1 MKRYF
6 VKSLSV
12 LGKNN
17 KKYEAG
23 QEVKASNF
31 EEGVIDILVK
41 EEHLEVV
48 EVIDEVAETPIV
60 EETETETEKE
70 TETET
75 DVEIVEETAVE
86 IVEETE
92 TETET
97 EIVEETP
104 AIETPIVEEKPK
116 SKKSTKTNT
125 SNLVD

>member
-41 EEHLEVV
+41 EEHLEVLENV
-48 EVIDEVAETPIV
+48 EAIETPIV
-60 EETETETEKE
+60 EETETEN
-70 TETET
+70 ET
-75 DVEIVEETAVE
+75 DVEIVT
-86 IVEETE
+86 ETE

-97 EIVEETP
+97 AVETP

-116 SKKSTKTNT
+116 SKKSSKTNT
-125 SNLVD
+125 SDFVD

>member
-41 EEHLEVV
+41 EEHLEVK
-48 EVIDEVAETPIV
+48 EDEVAETPIV
-60 EETETETEKE
+60 EETETETE
-70 TETET
+70 T
-75 DVEIVEETAVE
+75 ETAV
-86 IVEETE
+86 
-92 TETET
+92 
-97 EIVEETP
+97 
-104 AIETPIVEEKPK
+104 ETPIVEETPLEAEVIPTPK
-116 SKKSTKTNT
+116 SKKSTKANT
-125 SNLVD
+125 SDFVD

>member
-60 EETETETEKE
+60 EETET
-70 TETET
+70 
-75 DVEIVEETAVE
+75 AVE
-86 IVEETE
+86 IVEEKS
-92 TETET
+92 
-97 EIVEETP
+97 V
-104 AIETPIVEEKPK
+104 AETPIVEEKPK
-116 SKKSTKTNT
+116 SKKSSKTNT
-125 SNLVD
+125 SDFVD

>member
-41 EEHLEVV
+41 EQHLEVV
-48 EVIDEVAETPIV
+48 EVIDEVVAETPIV
-60 EETETETEKE
+60 
-70 TETET
+70 
-75 DVEIVEETAVE
+75 DA
-86 IVEETE
+86 
-92 TETET
+92 
-97 EIVEETP
+97 P
-104 AIETPIVEEKPK
+104 AD
-116 SKKSTKTNT
+116 SKKSTKKSTKANT
-125 SNLVD
+125 SDFVD

>member
-41 EEHLEVV
+41 EEHLEVL
-48 EVIDEVAETPIV
+48 EEETETETPIV
-60 EETETETEKE
+60 EE
-70 TETET
+70 
-75 DVEIVEETAVE
+75 IV
-86 IVEETE
+86 TE

-97 EIVEETP
+97 PTVETPIVEEKP
-104 AIETPIVEEKPK
+104 VEEKPK
-116 SKKSTKTNT
+116 SKKSSKANT
-125 SNLVD
+125 SDFVD

>member
-41 EEHLEVV
+41 EEHLEVL
-48 EVIDEVAETPIV
+48 EDEVEETPIV
-60 EETETETEKE
+60 EETETENE
-70 TETET
+70 T
-75 DVEIVEETAVE
+75 ETAVE
-86 IVEETE
+86 
-92 TETET
+92 
-97 EIVEETP
+97 
-104 AIETPIVEEKPK
+104 TPIVDAPAD
-116 SKKSTKTNT
+116 SKKSTKKSSKANT
-125 SNLVD
+125 SDFVD

>member
-41 EEHLEVV
+41 EEHLEVLEEV
-48 EVIDEVAETPIV
+48 EDVIAETPIV
-60 EETETETEKE
+60 E
-70 TETET
+70 
-75 DVEIVEETAVE
+75 EIVEETAVE
-86 IVEETE
+86 IVEETP
-92 TETET
+92 
-97 EIVEETP
+97 VK
-104 AIETPIVEEKPK
+104 TPIVDAPAD
-116 SKKSTKTNT
+116 SKKSTKKSNKTNT
-125 SNLVD
+125 SDFVD

>member
-48 EVIDEVAETPIV
+48 EVVDEVAEEAVEETPIV
-60 EETETETEKE
+60 EEIVTE
-70 TETET
+70 
-75 DVEIVEETAVE
+75 I
-86 IVEETE
+86 
-92 TETET
+92 ETET
-97 EIVEETP
+97 EIVEEKP
-104 AIETPIVEEKPK
+104 IETPIEEKPK
-116 SKKSTKTNT
+116 SKKSNKTNT
-125 SNLVD
+125 SDFVD

>member
-60 EETETETEKE
+60 EETETETE
-70 TETET
+70 T
-75 DVEIVEETAVE
+75 DVE

-92 TETET
+92 TET
-97 EIVEETP
+97 P
-104 AIETPIVEEKPK
+104 ADSKKPK

-125 SNLVD
+125 SDFVD

>member
-48 EVIDEVAETPIV
+48 EVIDETEIETPIV
-60 EETETETEKE
+60 DETENET
-70 TETET
+70 
-75 DVEIVEETAVE
+75 ETAVE
-86 IVEETE
+86 IVEEK
-92 TETET
+92 
-97 EIVEETP
+97 P
-104 AIETPIVEEKPK
+104 IETPIVDAPTD
-116 SKKSTKTNT
+116 SKKSTKKSSKTNT
-125 SNLVD
+125 SDFVD

>member
-41 EEHLEVV
+41 EEHLEVK
-48 EVIDEVAETPIV
+48 ED
-60 EETETETEKE
+60 EETET
-70 TETET
+70 
-75 DVEIVEETAVE
+75 DVE

-97 EIVEETP
+97 AVEIVTETETETPIVEEKSV
-104 AIETPIVEEKPK
+104 AETPIVEEKPK
-116 SKKSTKTNT
+116 SKKSSKTNT
-125 SNLVD
+125 SDFVD

>member
-41 EEHLEVV
+41 EEHLEVL
-48 EVIDEVAETPIV
+48 EEEEETPIV
-60 EETETETEKE
+60 T
-70 TETET
+70 
-75 DVEIVEETAVE
+75 
-86 IVEETE
+86 ETE

-97 EIVEETP
+97 EIVEEKP
-104 AIETPIVEEKPK
+104 AAETPIEKKPK
-116 SKKSTKTNT
+116 SKKSSKTNT
-125 SNLVD
+125 SDFVD

>member
-48 EVIDEVAETPIV
+48 EVIDEVAENPIV
-60 EETETETEKE
+60 EETETETE
-70 TETET
+70 
-75 DVEIVEETAVE
+75 TAVE
-86 IVEETE
+86 IVK
-92 TETET
+92 
-97 EIVEETP
+97 ETP
-104 AIETPIVEEKPK
+104 IETPIVDAPAD
-116 SKKSTKTNT
+116 SKKSTKKSSKTNT
-125 SNLVD
+125 SDFVD

>member
-41 EEHLEVV
+41 EEHLEVK
-48 EVIDEVAETPIV
+48 EDEVAETPIV
-60 EETETETEKE
+60 EAP
-70 TETET
+70 T
-75 DVEIVEETAVE
+75 D
-86 IVEETE
+86 
-92 TETET
+92 
-97 EIVEETP
+97 
-104 AIETPIVEEKPK
+104 
-116 SKKSTKTNT
+116 SKKSTKKSSKANT
-125 SNLVD
+125 SDFVD